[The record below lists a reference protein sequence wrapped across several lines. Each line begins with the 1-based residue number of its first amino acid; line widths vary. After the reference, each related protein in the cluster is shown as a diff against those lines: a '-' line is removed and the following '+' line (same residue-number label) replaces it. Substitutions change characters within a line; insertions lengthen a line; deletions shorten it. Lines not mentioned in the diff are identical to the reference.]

1 MCRSLCAFIQDFF
14 RNNPQNRPLFYEY
27 ICKRSVLHYKS
38 ARIVFC
44 RSFDKL
50 LFSAAPN
57 QGSL

>member
-38 ARIVFC
+38 ARIVFLQIV
-44 RSFDKL
+44 RQI
-50 LFSAAPN
+50 AV
-57 QGSL
+57 